1 MFEVSMSVFYSLC
14 WNLLMQTDGRFR
26 GGTGKFTVTQTCSIR
41 IYLTVFSHSIPNQIS
56 VELWITHILDDATQ
70 CYSFFFSLISS
81 KNVMNSVMIHNSCVI
96 SRYVVQFAMRMW
108 SHFSKDSTSF
118 IPLFCVHIFFLV
130 CEKPFQTH
138 KKLWIEPW
146 ISLFILLF
154 QRQSFC
160 GMHWKQLSLWIFPL
174 IQQQRL
180 NSISLFFFLWRAKN
194 RIVYEWI
201 VSNRWFK

>member
-1 MFEVSMSVFYSLC
+1 M
-14 WNLLMQTDGRFR
+14 
-26 GGTGKFTVTQTCSIR
+26 R
-41 IYLTVFSHSIPNQIS
+41 IYLTFFSQHPEPNICRA
-56 VELWITHILDDATQ
+56 LNYTYILDDATQ
-70 CYSFFFSLISS
+70 CYSFFSLISS

-96 SRYVVQFAMRMW
+96 SRFVVQFAMRMW

-118 IPLFCVHIFFLV
+118 IPLFCVHIFFSV

-160 GMHWKQLSLWIFPL
+160 GMHWKQLSLWICPL
-174 IQQQRL
+174 IQQQHL
-180 NSISLFFFLWRAKN
+180 NSISFFSSFCEKPKIELYRN
-194 RIVYEWI
+194 ELHQTDGSRLQVESYLD
-201 VSNRWFK
+201 SNRNNAV